1 MGFDY
6 VICRIFQQREGILIY
21 NWSDH
26 FADLRSTRVSIQFSR
41 SMRALRLDS
50 FRATR
55 IGLVFAIFIMLALIV
70 WFFLAKVTLYEV
82 SNSLELNPEG
92 KILAT
97 FPKEARARLRPGMP
111 AIVRLSQGADQPALT
126 LPAVVWDLPREGE
139 QVAIMV
145 LSDGLPLDA
154 QQAELSGQVD
164 VEVEYITPAELVLR
178 TSGKFLNRSQVPV
191 SPQSGQ
197 D

>member
-1 MGFDY
+1 
-6 VICRIFQQREGILIY
+6 
-21 NWSDH
+21 
-26 FADLRSTRVSIQFSR
+26 
-41 SMRALRLDS
+41 MRALRLDS

-92 KILAT
+92 NILAT

-111 AIVRLSQGADQPALT
+111 AIVRLSQGADQPTLT

-145 LSDGLPLDA
+145 LSEGLPLDA